1 MKKKGKKPTY
11 KAETEEG
18 EIFREQLEEVIKV
31 QLEENDPPETHG
43 GFFHSS

>member
-18 EIFREQLEEVIKV
+18 EIFREQLEGVIKV
-31 QLEENDPPETHG
+31 QLGVLCTSPKNAQ
-43 GFFHSS
+43 